1 MILSFLQELAEY
13 TQRTDQVKTTQRDLE
28 QDGFCR
34 NPFFHGIISEV
45 PEEHKSKEGYTIV
58 AYSLYYFSYKSFT
71 GRAVFMDDLY
81 VMPEFR
87 GNGIGKALMTKVAQL
102 GLAAGCKELNFTV
115 LAWNKP
121 ARDFYSRQ
129 GCTDMTEESGSHY
142 MSCKGDALEKLA
154 KH

>member
-1 MILSFLQELAEY
+1 MIRELAEY

-45 PEEHKSKEGYTIV
+45 PQEHQSKEGYTIV
-58 AYSLYYFSYKSFT
+58 AYSLYYFSYKAFT
-71 GRAVFMDDLY
+71 GRAVFMNQLY

-87 GNGIGKALMTKVAQL
+87 GNGIGKALMTKVAQM

-115 LAWNKP
+115 LDWN
-121 ARDFYSRQ
+121 SRL
-129 GCTDMTEESGSHY
+129 GTFT
-142 MSCKGDALEKLA
+142 
-154 KH
+154 